1 MQWLMFIR
9 LAVAGRSGLGGMAS
23 YRFHSGLNREVCGI
37 WCRWRAKF
45 CDSIWPSA
53 SEGTDGQMHETPN
66 SAVEDSVALE
76 NARGSAAAHSDDMAA
91 RERNDP
97 ARDRGGDG
105 CFVEH
110 REPRPHGL

>member
-1 MQWLMFIR
+1 MVIILPELNESVIGEF
-9 LAVAGRSGLGGMAS
+9 AV
-23 YRFHSGLNREVCGI
+23 I
-37 WCRWRAKF
+37 WCRWGAKF

-53 SEGTDGQMHETPN
+53 SEGTDGQMHEAPN
-66 SAVEDSVALE
+66 SPVEDGVALE
-76 NARGSAAAHSDDMAA
+76 NARGSAAAHSDDIAA